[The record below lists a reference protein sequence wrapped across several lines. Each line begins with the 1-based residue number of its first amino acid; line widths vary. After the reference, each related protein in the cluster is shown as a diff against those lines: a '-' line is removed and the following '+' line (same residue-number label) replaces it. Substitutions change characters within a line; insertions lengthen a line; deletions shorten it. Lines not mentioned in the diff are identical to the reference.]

1 MKIRTQMATILMA
14 EDDPDDRLLLMDAF
28 KETQLPNSLHFVE
41 DGQALMDYL
50 HNSKRCQRKGASP
63 QPSLILLDL
72 NMPGKNGR
80 QALLEIKS
88 DPNLRKIPVVVLSTS
103 SERQDILESYA
114 VGASSYIAKP
124 VSFKELV
131 DIIKTLARYWLE
143 MVELPV

>member
-1 MKIRTQMATILMA
+1 MKTRTPMATILMA
-14 EDDPDDRLLLMDAF
+14 EDDPDDRLLIMDAF
-28 KETQLPNSLHFVE
+28 KETQLPNALRFVE

-50 HNSKRCQRKGASP
+50 RQSCCYQAAETLPR
-63 QPSLILLDL
+63 PSLILLDL
-72 NMPGKNGR
+72 NMPGKDGR

-88 DPNLRKIPVVVLSTS
+88 DPDLQKIPVVVLSTS
-103 SERQDILESYA
+103 NERQDILESYA

-124 VSFKELV
+124 VSFDKLV

>member
-1 MKIRTQMATILMA
+1 MKTRTPMATILMA
-14 EDDPDDRLLLMDAF
+14 EDDPDDRLLIMDAF
-28 KETQLPNSLHFVE
+28 KETQLPNALRFVE

-50 HNSKRCQRKGASP
+50 RQSGCCQAVETPPR
-63 QPSLILLDL
+63 PSLILLDL
-72 NMPGKNGR
+72 NMPGKDGR

-88 DPNLRKIPVVVLSTS
+88 DPDLQKIPVVVLSTS
-103 SERQDILESYA
+103 NERQDILESYA

-124 VSFKELV
+124 VSFDKLV

>member
-1 MKIRTQMATILMA
+1 MKTRTPMATILMA
-14 EDDPDDRLLLMDAF
+14 EDDPDDRLLIMDAF
-28 KETQLPNSLHFVE
+28 KETQLPNALRFVE

-50 HNSKRCQRKGASP
+50 RQSCCYQAAETLPR
-63 QPSLILLDL
+63 PSLILLDL
-72 NMPGKNGR
+72 NMPGKDGR

-88 DPNLRKIPVVVLSTS
+88 DPNLQKIPVVVLSTS

-124 VSFKELV
+124 VSFDKLV

>member
-1 MKIRTQMATILMA
+1 MKTRIQMATILMA
-14 EDDPDDRLLLMDAF
+14 EDDPDDRLLIIDAF
-28 KETQLPNSLHFVE
+28 KESQLLSDLRFVE

-50 HNSKRCQRKGASP
+50 HQRSCYQAMETAP
-63 QPSLILLDL
+63 RPSLILLDL
-72 NMPGKNGR
+72 NMPGKDGR

-88 DPNLRKIPVVVLSTS
+88 DPNLQKIPVVVLSTS

-114 VGASSYIAKP
+114 GGASSYIAKP
-124 VSFKELV
+124 VSFDKLV